1 MLCVCAVK
9 EGHGLRSCAGG
20 VRREVLRVRAGG
32 DAVFNG
38 PTDSGVIIRT
48 AGNVGEGV
56 RTGDGGEEAGDFLSG
71 CYENFIMCLSA
82 SGS

>member
-32 DAVFNG
+32 DAVLDRPADG
-38 PTDSGVIIRT
+38 GVIIRA

-56 RTGDGGEEAGDFLSG
+56 RAGNGGEEAGDF
-71 CYENFIMCLSA
+71 
-82 SGS
+82 